1 MTRVPS
7 DEQKERAALWFA
19 ELRDELCRA
28 FEGLEQPRQPPDRP
42 APGPPARFDRTE
54 WTRPGGGGGEMAIM
68 HGNVF
73 EKVGVNV
80 SIVWGELTEPFRHQI
95 PGAEDDPRFWASGIS
110 VVAHPRSPLVP
121 AAHMNPRLIVT
132 TRSWFGGGADLTP
145 VYPDPDDVAAFH
157 GALKGACDTYED
169 GCYERFKAWCD
180 EYFYLP
186 HRGEVRGAGGIFY
199 DQLDSGDWE
208 RDLAFTRTVGSAFG
222 SVYPTLVA
230 RHMNE
235 PWTPAQRADQLR
247 KRGRYVEFNLIHDR
261 GTKFGLMTGGNVE
274 AVLMSLPPLAAW
286 P

>member
-1 MTRVPS
+1 MTRVPN
-7 DEQKERAALWFA
+7 DEQKESAALWFA

-28 FEGLEQPRQPPDRP
+28 LEGLEQTPKPPGGT
-42 APGPPARFDRTE
+42 APGPPPRFERTE

-80 SIVWGELTEPFRHQI
+80 STVWGELTEPFDRQI

-121 AAHMNPRLIVT
+121 TAHMNTRLIVT

-145 VYPDPDDVAAFH
+145 VYADADDVSAFH

-169 GCYERFKAWCD
+169 GCYDRFKAWCD

-186 HRGEVRGAGGIFY
+186 HRGEARGVGGIFY

-208 RDLAFTRTVGSAFG
+208 RDLAFTRAVGLAFRG
-222 SVYPTLVA
+222 VYPTLVA

-235 PWTPAQRADQLR
+235 RWTPAQRAAQLR